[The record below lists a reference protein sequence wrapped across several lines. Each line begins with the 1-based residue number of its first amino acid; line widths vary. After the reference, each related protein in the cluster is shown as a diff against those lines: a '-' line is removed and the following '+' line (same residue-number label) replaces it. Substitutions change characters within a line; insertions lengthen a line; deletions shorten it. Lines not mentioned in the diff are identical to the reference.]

1 MQVFETPTTGKERLE
16 HDMVFVYRM
25 FSKNLVTSDI
35 YFIRDLEL
43 DIIWFCPADS
53 FKETLASLL
62 AEFYEIETIKKEEVP
77 DLVTR
82 FTSTFE
88 FFNDPTPAPLET
100 YLTALAK

>member
-1 MQVFETPTTGKERLE
+1 MQVFESPTTGKQRLE
-16 HDMVFVYRM
+16 HDIVFVYRM

-35 YFIRDLEL
+35 YFIRDLEQ

-53 FKETLASLL
+53 YKETLRSLL

-77 DLVTR
+77 DLVAR

-88 FFNDPTPAPLET
+88 FFNDPNPVPLET
-100 YLTALAK
+100 YLVALAK

>member
-1 MQVFETPTTGKERLE
+1 MQVFETPTTGKQRLE
-16 HDMVFVYRM
+16 HDIVFVYRM

-35 YFIRDLEL
+35 YFIRDLEK

-53 FKETLASLL
+53 YKETLRSLL
-62 AEFYEIETIKKEEVP
+62 AEFYKIETIKKEEVP

-88 FFNDPTPAPLET
+88 FFNDPSSTPLET
-100 YLTALAK
+100 YLVALAK